1 MYIFSKSLDLS
12 CLSSIQQ
19 TYSYIFSLL
28 LGELARFGLLYR
40 ELIKFSLV
48 INSEIAS
55 FRLLFCLVN

>member
-12 CLSSIQQ
+12 LSSIQQ
-19 TYSYIFSLL
+19 TYSYIFILL

-55 FRLLFCLVN
+55 FRLLFFLVN

>member
-12 CLSSIQQ
+12 LSSIQQ

-55 FRLLFCLVN
+55 FRLLFFLVN

>member
-12 CLSSIQQ
+12 LRSIQQ

-55 FRLLFCLVN
+55 FRLLFFLVN

>member
-1 MYIFSKSLDLS
+1 MYIFPKSLDLS
-12 CLSSIQQ
+12 LSSIQQ

-40 ELIKFSLV
+40 ELIQFSLV

-55 FRLLFCLVN
+55 FRLLFFLVN

>member
-12 CLSSIQQ
+12 LSSIQQ